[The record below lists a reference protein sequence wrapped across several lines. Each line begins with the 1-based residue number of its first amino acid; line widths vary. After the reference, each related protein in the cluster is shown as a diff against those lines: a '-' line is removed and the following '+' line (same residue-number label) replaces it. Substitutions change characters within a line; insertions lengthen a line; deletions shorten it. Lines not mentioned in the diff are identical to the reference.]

1 MFFFLILELFLQ
13 RAWEQWTSKNEKY
26 AIFYQT
32 ISFCLQNS
40 SYRENE
46 DIFQYIEKLRKE
58 LRCSSIE
65 KPVYNE
71 NFSDI
76 NKYLEKEITSACR
89 QFPKEWTVLQ
99 LCKNFNPYALSSKYE
114 DIASFNTG
122 ISMTIFKHS
131 AIKDML
137 MLEIRKQAHLENLF
151 EKVYRLNKMISEHL
165 KPREDSYSS
174 NEDKQTFKEKYWKT
188 SEKIE
193 KYIQDIVNLLSAF
206 IGPWVC
212 ALSGNFKNRKSIE
225 MENEIRKKVYEFLC
239 KRDFNDYQKKLIHL
253 VARRTDLLSNQQI
266 FVAITYILRDK
277 SNLGYND
284 IDLNDLYDYLT
295 WIKQE
300 YKYEDTSTH
309 PCILIIDEFLDQMP
323 FEMINTHQEYTRMCS
338 FSNLK
343 QMWERHSSSMDNNGY
358 VVTSLTNC
366 SAVVNPDNTLTSME
380 ERMKNFFNYWL
391 PSWKVVY
398 NQNIT
403 KDSFYELLTQSDVF
417 VYAGHGSGLNL
428 SFSDSVYNLKTKS
441 TIVLLFGCASTGLT
455 SSGLNSELKG
465 AHYFYHLGSCPSG
478 SFFIL

>member
-1 MFFFLILELFLQ
+1 
-13 RAWEQWTSKNEKY
+13 
-26 AIFYQT
+26 
-32 ISFCLQNS
+32 
-40 SYRENE
+40 
-46 DIFQYIEKLRKE
+46 
-58 LRCSSIE
+58 
-65 KPVYNE
+65 
-71 NFSDI
+71 
-76 NKYLEKEITSACR
+76 
-89 QFPKEWTVLQ
+89 
-99 LCKNFNPYALSSKYE
+99 
-114 DIASFNTG
+114 
-122 ISMTIFKHS
+122 MTIFKHS